1 MGKAVKKA
9 RRREGKALSKKGGG
23 ASLSAKREGSLGSAG
38 LTLSRKAKTR
48 KGRQIL
54 AARESE
60 SYAGVKSLLLMR
72 GGRCNTELQ
81 ALLGDLR
88 DLKKPHAV
96 FLSQRKQQDLHP
108 FEDAEPI
115 EYLTRKNDCGLFAF
129 ASSSK
134 KRPARLILGRV
145 YEHEILD
152 MHEFSV
158 SHYTPAAA
166 FASVQAPAA
175 GSAPLVLLQ
184 GGLWEASEELKNA
197 KNLFGDLFRSVGGP
211 RDGKQQKLF
220 LGGVDRLIAVSAVQ
234 ASSATAMRAEA
245 AAAEGE
251 RATAEGAPAAEA
263 AVGANSAGGGYRGV
277 LICIRH
283 YRIALVKP
291 QEENRAGSGPA
302 VKLEEV
308 GPQIDL
314 KPDRVRLP
322 SAEKWKAALKSLEK
336 AKAEERREKQK
347 AAAEE
352 EGSNAP
358 QGPPKKKSKN
368 ITTNVFGDSVGR
380 VFVGTPDFG
389 RLKQIQSPL
398 LHKLQREEAL
408 RKKKEGNSK
417 KQGGEEAEQQ

>member
-220 LGGVDRLIAVSAVQ
+220 LGGVDRLIA
-234 ASSATAMRAEA
+234 
-245 AAAEGE
+245 
-251 RATAEGAPAAEA
+251 
-263 AVGANSAGGGYRGV
+263 
-277 LICIRH
+277 
-283 YRIALVKP
+283 
-291 QEENRAGSGPA
+291 EENRAGSGPA